1 MKVQEFAA
9 VRLRAGL
16 VERADALIE
25 PLSERRELISYARLS
40 RAAVVR
46 VALERGLASLE
57 RELGVKAK
65 GGRRG

>member
-1 MKVQEFAA
+1 MKEPQFSA
-9 VRLRAGL
+9 VRLPTAL
-16 VERADALIE
+16 VERADALMA

-46 VALERGLASLE
+46 VALERGFASLE
-57 RELGVKAK
+57 RELGVKTK